1 MAIIIEGMDNTGK
14 STLANL
20 LASYLHL
27 HVKESEGPPK
37 SPSDLLDRV
46 ERYQLIR
53 DTIFVRH
60 PCISHNIYNTVRSQ
74 SFTLDVGK
82 FYEQDHVFI
91 YCARGL
97 DGHEHRAKPHEDQ
110 AFVQAI
116 NEHKAALLALYDDW
130 ALEHANIIYR
140 VGDPIKRI
148 ATWLST

>member
-20 LASYLHL
+20 LGSYLHL

-37 SPSDLLDRV
+37 SPSDLFDRV

-60 PCISHNIYNTVRSQ
+60 PCISHNIYNAVRSQ
-74 SFTLDVGK
+74 SFELDVGN

-91 YCARGL
+91 YCARGI
-97 DGHEHRAKPHEDQ
+97 GEHQAKPHEDPE
-110 AFVQAI
+110 FVSRV
-116 NEHKAALLALYDDW
+116 NEHASELLQLYDDW